1 MVDEFFLFRRATI
14 TGQRLDSAIAD
25 AAADW
30 ILSRSEIAA
39 PLLAPFGL
47 LQLRAI
53 NGGGNWEP
61 PIYDTSNS
69 GSN

>member
-14 TGQRLDSAIAD
+14 TGQRLDSATAD

-39 PLLAPFGL
+39 PLLAPFAAV
-47 LQLRAI
+47 AI
-53 NGGGNWEP
+53 NGN
-61 PIYDTSNS
+61 
-69 GSN
+69 